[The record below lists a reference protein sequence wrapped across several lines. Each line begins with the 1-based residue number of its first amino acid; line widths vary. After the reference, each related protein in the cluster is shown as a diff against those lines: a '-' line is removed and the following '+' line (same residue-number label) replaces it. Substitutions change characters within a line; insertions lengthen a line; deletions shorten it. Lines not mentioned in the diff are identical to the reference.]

1 MRFNRVLLVQAKYD
15 SAFSNVFPAGIGSLS
30 ETLDHEGLT
39 NDVFDLNVKRN
50 TEGMLHDKI
59 RHFKPDLIG
68 FSMMSLNYK
77 YNYGVIERLKA
88 IFKDVKVVVGG
99 AHLSTIR
106 KEVLE
111 NCKAIDYGVTLEGEH
126 TLLELMKGDED
137 EPDIKGL
144 LYRDAGRII
153 YNGDRPFIQDLDS
166 LPYPRYKKFNKS
178 DYSTLVSL
186 FSSRGCPFECTF
198 CPTKLAIGRRFFTRS
213 AKSVVDEMQYHYDL
227 GYRDF
232 TFRDDNFTLVR
243 DRVYEICDEIEKRS
257 FRDIYLM
264 CDAGVRADKV
274 DRDILKRM
282 KDVGFKMVAIGVEA
296 GNDRVLK
303 IIKKSETIAEIDRAI
318 KTACELDYIVELFL
332 LIGAPGETWKDFEDT
347 LSIAT
352 RYPVM
357 ITSFYHI
364 LPYPNTELFDFVKS
378 NNYLLRSY
386 EEYLN
391 DGSQRVNTPFFA
403 TPEFSY
409 ELRKKAFNYAY
420 KVTSKHVKKAKIAY
434 SRKNVHKKLR
444 AMGMGDKLASF
455 FARIYTAD
463 LLFDLLSSNKLLA
476 ILKKNMKRRAAVKSA
491 GIQ

>member
-1 MRFNRVLLVQAKYD
+1 
-15 SAFSNVFPAGIGSLS
+15 
-30 ETLDHEGLT
+30 
-39 NDVFDLNVKRN
+39 
-50 TEGMLHDKI
+50 
-59 RHFKPDLIG
+59 
-68 FSMMSLNYK
+68 
-77 YNYGVIERLKA
+77 
-88 IFKDVKVVVGG
+88 
-99 AHLSTIR
+99 
-106 KEVLE
+106 
-111 NCKAIDYGVTLEGEH
+111 
-126 TLLELMKGDED
+126 
-137 EPDIKGL
+137 
-144 LYRDAGRII
+144 
-153 YNGDRPFIQDLDS
+153 
-166 LPYPRYKKFNKS
+166 
-178 DYSTLVSL
+178 VSL

-243 DRVYEICDEIEKRS
+243 DRVYEICDEIEKRN
-257 FRDIYLM
+257 FKDIYLM